1 MRDFYNTDLEEQE
14 TVINI
19 DYFESIVKIY
29 TSRKSIYERLCR
41 KIGTPQNIYSTKNK
55 ITGAKW
61 QVPFSDKKTISA
73 LLSRP
78 TLIGNIK

>member
-1 MRDFYNTDLEEQE
+1 MKNFCNTDLDEQE
-14 TVINI
+14 TIIHI
-19 DYFESIVKIY
+19 DYFHKHVNAY
-29 TSRKSIYERLCR
+29 TSKKSIYERLCR
-41 KIGTPQNIYSTKNK
+41 KIGNPQETYYTKNK

-61 QVPFSDKKTISA
+61 IISFSDRKTITS